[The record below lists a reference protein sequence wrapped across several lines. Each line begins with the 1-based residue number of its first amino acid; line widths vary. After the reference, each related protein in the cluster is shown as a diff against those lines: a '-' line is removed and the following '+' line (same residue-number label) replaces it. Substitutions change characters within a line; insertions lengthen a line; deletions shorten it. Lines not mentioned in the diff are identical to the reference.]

1 MIVIDIKAFVP
12 VDTLMEEIGDM
23 TRFLKTS
30 PPIPGV
36 KEVLY
41 PGEKEA
47 KTERERRAKGIEVDA
62 ETWRQIKAVI
72 REYGLEQALG
82 PLP

>member
-1 MIVIDIKAFVP
+1 
-12 VDTLMEEIGDM
+12 MEEIADM

-30 PPIPGV
+30 PPVTDGE
-36 KEVLY
+36 EVLY

-47 KTERERRAKGIEVDA
+47 KTEQERRAKGIEIED

-72 REYGLEQALG
+72 QEYGLEQTLA